1 MTQPQFN
8 RDELNGSS
16 PEFPPT
22 RWSLVGRAG
31 DQHTNIA
38 TDALES
44 LCRAYW
50 YPLYAFARRSGNSPH
65 DAQDWVQS
73 FFEYLLEH
81 RLVSKAE
88 PGRGRFRSFL
98 LATFKHFISTE
109 RRRQAAQKRGGGRPL
124 ISLDE
129 QSSEERYICE
139 PADLHTPE
147 TLFELSWARTV
158 LARVAASLEQE
169 YAAAGKREAY
179 RILQPHIQSGRQ
191 SSSLAE
197 TARALGKSED
207 AVKSA
212 VQRLRQRSQQ
222 LLREQIAETVTTRDE
237 VEQELQ
243 HLRQVLG

>member
-1 MTQPQFN
+1 MSQAPFN
-8 RDELNGSS
+8 RDELHGAS

-22 RWSLVGRAG
+22 RWSLVGQAG
-31 DQHTNIA
+31 DQQTRVA
-38 TDALES
+38 VDALET

-73 FFEYLLEH
+73 FFEYLLEN
-81 RLVSKAE
+81 RLVAKAE
-88 PGRGRFRSFL
+88 PGKGRFRSFL
-98 LATFKHFISTE
+98 LGTFKHFMSTE
-109 RRRQAAQKRGGGRPL
+109 RRRQAAQKRGGGRML

-129 QSSEERYICE
+129 QTSEERYACE
-139 PADLHTPE
+139 PADAHTPE

-179 RILQPHIQSGRQ
+179 GILQPHIQSGRQ
-191 SSSLAE
+191 SSSMAE
-197 TARALGKSED
+197 TARALGKTED

-212 VQRLRQRSQQ
+212 VQRLRQRFQQ
-222 LLREQIAETVTTRDE
+222 LLREQIAETVTTKDE
-237 VEQELQ
+237 VELELQ